1 MTDTLDTLDLPRIDR
16 VAAAATH
23 ARYHIEPLPG
33 GYGTTL
39 GAALRRVLLSAL
51 PGAAIVALRVD
62 GLLPG
67 ATALPG
73 VREDLAELLL
83 ALRRVRLRYDG
94 AGPVDLTLDISA
106 PGEVTAGLLVAP
118 PDAGVEIVTPAAYL
132 LTLDPG
138 AELHATL
145 TVARGTG
152 YATAPPHDND
162 TPAPVAALPV
172 DALFSP
178 IRRVSYTVERAR
190 VGPLTTYDRLV
201 LDIETDGI
209 LTPDQALHLA
219 AAGLVDHFA
228 RVATHGRGR
237 TPAGRRARAAA
248 LVVGGRR
255 HPARHPRPLHARLQ
269 RAPPRRPAHRRRR
282 ARPEHRRPA
291 HRARLR
297 AHVGAGVTRRPRARG
312 RPHRQPSRRPVRRP
326 EGGRGRGVGRAMH
339 RGRRAT
345 GRA

>member
-219 AAGLVDHFA
+219 AARLVDHFA
-228 RVATHGRGR
+228 RVATATG
-237 TPAGRRARAAA
+237 AGGPLPAAA
-248 LVVGGRR
+248 L
-255 HPARHPRPLHARLQ
+255 APLRSSWADAATPLDTLGLST
-269 RAPPRRPAHRRRR
+269 RAYNGLRR
-282 ARPEHRRPA
+282 AGLLTVGDA
-291 HRARLR
+291 LALSTDDLLTVRAFGRTSALELR
-297 AHVGAGVTRRPRARG
+297 DALVRAGVLTDSQAAARFADL
-312 RPHRQPSRRPVRRP
+312 R
-326 EGGRGRGVGRAMH
+326 GGAAEV
-339 RGRRAT
+339 
-345 GRA
+345 